1 MNKKLA
7 RAFYNYRLEYG
18 QGSLP
23 AERKRTNL
31 MNFKKNESAT
41 KLRGGYYTDLDI
53 AVFLTRWVLEIG
65 PQSILE
71 PSCGDGIFFEALSQ
85 LDSKSV
91 SSFTALE
98 TEPSEA
104 SKSKE
109 RARKLKNIDVEI
121 KIEDFLNWSLYRF
134 GKDQKFDA
142 VVGNPPFIRYQY
154 MDSALQG
161 ISQKIFEYHRLHFTK
176 HTNLWVPFIIAS
188 ISLLRPG
195 GRLAM
200 VVPAEILHVIHAQSL
215 RKFLTEQCSKVLFF
229 DPTELLFEN
238 ILQGAGF
245 LLAEKKSD
253 SEDKFHGVAIVPTKT
268 RTFLEESP
276 ETYFIKSDFVN
287 GRVLTGK
294 WMKALLT
301 KRERDILDDLSQNPE
316 IFQFDKIAGVDVGIV
331 TGANSFFLVPD
342 ETVERYGLK
351 RWAYPM
357 FGRSSH
363 APGIIYDKKNHEDNR
378 KSGLPTNFLWF
389 DSESMENYPESVK
402 EYIKTGELEDLPKR
416 YKCRIREPWYAVPSV
431 YASPVGML
439 KRCHNFPRLI
449 LNEVMAFT
457 TDTAYR
463 IKTDKVEESKLV
475 FSFINSLTALYAELE
490 GRHYGGGVLEMVPSE
505 IEKLMIPLP
514 KIVCINIKQLDKKVR
529 NGAPVEEIFE
539 VQNEILLGSIGLN
552 KESQAD
558 LYSAWDR
565 LRLRRQR

>member
-1 MNKKLA
+1 
-7 RAFYNYRLEYG
+7 
-18 QGSLP
+18 
-23 AERKRTNL
+23 
-31 MNFKKNESAT
+31 MNFKENESAT

-53 AVFLTRWVLEIG
+53 AVFLMRWVLKID
-65 PQSILE
+65 PKSILE

-85 LDSKSV
+85 LDFKSV
-91 SSFTALE
+91 SSFSALE
-98 TEPSEA
+98 IEPSEA
-104 SKSKE
+104 SKSKK
-109 RARKLKNIDVEI
+109 RAGKLKNIDIQI
-121 KIEDFLNWSLYRF
+121 KIEDFLKWSLYRF
-134 GKDQKFDA
+134 GKDKKFDA

-154 MDSALQG
+154 MDSLLQG
-161 ISQKIFEYHRLHFTK
+161 RSQKIFEYHRLHFTK
-176 HTNLWVPFIIAS
+176 HTNLWVPFVIAS

-238 ILQGAGF
+238 ILQGAG
-245 LLAEKKSD
+245 LLMAEKKSD
-253 SEDKFHGVAIVPTKT
+253 SEDKFHGVAIVPTRT
-268 RTFLEESP
+268 RAFLEESP

-287 GRVLTGK
+287 GKVLTGK

-301 KRERDILDDLSQNPE
+301 KRERDILKNLSQNPG
-316 IFQFDKIAGVDVGIV
+316 IFQFDNIAGVDVGIV

-342 ETVERYGLK
+342 ETVEKYGLK

-363 APGIIYDKKNHEDNR
+363 APGIIYDRKNHEDNR

-389 DSESMENYPESVK
+389 DSERIENFPKSVR
-402 EYIKTGELEDLPKR
+402 EYIKKGEMEDLPKR
-416 YKCRIREPWYAVPSV
+416 YKCRIREPWYTVPSV
-431 YASPVGML
+431 YASPIGML
-439 KRCHNFPRLI
+439 KRCHDFPRLI
-449 LNEVMAFT
+449 LNEIMAFT

-463 IKTDKVEESKLV
+463 IRTDKVEESKLV

-505 IEKLMIPLP
+505 IEKLLIPLP
-514 KIVCINIKQLDKKVR
+514 EIVHFDIKQLDKKVR

-539 VQNEILLGSIGLN
+539 VQNEILLGPIGLN